1 MAIKELQTRIALKYD
16 SYAKWTTAPGKDL
29 QLLPGELGICE
40 IESVN
45 THSNVAPTVLFKV
58 GGATYPA
65 GHAKAGQLMT
75 FEDLPWASAKAA
87 DVYSWAKASDV
98 TLVVTEVDGKAS
110 TKEIEFVGTGKK
122 ITLDYLTE
130 KEVKA
135 ITDSLAARI
144 VAVENAVNGTEGVT
158 GIKASIEALDG
169 RLDTLEGDGAGSVKK
184 ALADAKAYADQAE
197 ADALAAA
204 KTYADEKAAANAED
218 VGDVAA
224 DLSEHLNAANPHNIT
239 AATLN
244 LDKVDNKSVATIKTE
259 FTGEIASGNTGFATG
274 GAVHTAI
281 EAAKTAAATTAQGK
295 VDALANGQVKT
306 NTDNIAENAAAIAR
320 VEGAYKEAD
329 KNIDDR
335 LKKVETFF
343 EGAAEDGKNGVQ
355 EALDTL
361 VEIQD
366 FINTEGTTA
375 QKIVNDIATN
385 TTNIGKNT
393 TAIADLQAIVNLE
406 DGATSGGLKTM
417 QSDIA
422 TNKSNIATLQ
432 SIVKGYSDEGSIKSA
447 VDKAQSDATKAIGA
461 AGQAQA
467 DATDAQNRIGV
478 IEGKVNH
485 ATSGLEKTYEIASKN
500 ASDVSDLKDLTKDYA
515 TVVQNVTGLK
525 AIVETGDNS
534 NAKLRSDI
542 GTIQSIVNGT
552 NGNSALAARIKTVED
567 AVNHADTGLNALNTT
582 VGDHAGRIAA
592 IESDYLKAADQ
603 LIFLCGD
610 SASNTFVVPTN

>member
-16 SYAKWTTAPGKDL
+16 SYVNWTKAPGKDL

-58 GGATYPA
+58 GGATYPT

-98 TLVVTEVDGKAS
+98 TLTITEVEGKTS
-110 TKEIEFVGTGKK
+110 TKTIEFVGTDKK
-122 ITLDYLTE
+122 IVLDYLTE
-130 KEVKA
+130 AEVKA

-144 VAVENAVNGTEGVT
+144 VAVENAVNGAEGVT
-158 GIKASIEALDG
+158 GIKSTLTDLDT
-169 RLDTLEGDGAGSVKK
+169 RLDTLEGDGEGSVKK

-197 ADALAAA
+197 ADALSAA
-204 KTYADEKAAANAED
+204 KTYADGKANANNTAIEE
-218 VGDVAA
+218 VAA
-224 DLSEHLNAANPHNIT
+224 DLSEHLNATNPHNIT
-239 AATLN
+239 KATLG
-244 LDKVDNKSVATIKTE
+244 LDKVENRSFADIKSALHGQLTHDDPNFAVA
-259 FTGEIASGNTGFATG
+259 GD
-274 GAVHTAI
+274 VYDAI
-281 EAAKTAAATTAQGK
+281 EAAKTAAATDAQGK
-295 VDALANGQVKT
+295 VDALAAGQVKT

-329 KNIDDR
+329 KDIDDR

-343 EGAAEDGKNGVQ
+343 EGAAEDGKNGIQ
-355 EALDTL
+355 DALDTL
-361 VEIQD
+361 VEIQE
-366 FINTEGTTA
+366 FINTDGTTA

-385 TTNIGKNT
+385 TTNIGNNA

-447 VDKAQSDATKAIGA
+447 VDKAQSDATNAGTA

-467 DATDAQNRIGV
+467 DATDAQTRVGV
-478 IEGKVNH
+478 IEGKVNNT
-485 ATSGLEKTYEIASKN
+485 TSGLAATYQIASDN
-500 ASDVSDLKDLTKDYA
+500 ASDISDLKDLTKDYTTIA
-515 TVVQNVTGLK
+515 QNVTDLK

-552 NGNSALAARIKTVED
+552 NGNSALANRIKTVED

-592 IESDYLKAADQ
+592 IESDYLKASDQ
-603 LIFLCGD
+603 LIFQCGN
-610 SASNTFVVPTN
+610 SSSNTFVAPVN

>member
-16 SYAKWTTAPGKDL
+16 SYVNWTKAPGKDL

-58 GGATYPA
+58 GGATYPT

-98 TLVVTEVDGKAS
+98 TLTITEVEGKTS
-110 TKEIEFVGTGKK
+110 TKTIEFVGTDKK
-122 ITLDYLTE
+122 IVLDYLTE
-130 KEVKA
+130 AEVKA

-144 VAVENAVNGTEGVT
+144 VAVENAVNGAEGVT
-158 GIKASIEALDG
+158 GIKSTLTDLDT
-169 RLDTLEGDGAGSVKK
+169 RLDTLEGTGDGSVKK

-197 ADALAAA
+197 ADALSAA
-204 KTYADEKAAANAED
+204 KTYADGKASTNQDAIE
-218 VGDVAA
+218 VVAA
-224 DLSEHLNAANPHNIT
+224 DLTEHLNATNPHNIT
-239 AATLN
+239 KATLG
-244 LDKVDNKSVATIKTE
+244 LDRVDNRSLADIKL
-259 FTGEIASGNTGFATG
+259 ALSGQINSDDDRFALG
-274 GAVHTAI
+274 GDVYDAI

-329 KNIDDR
+329 KDIDER

-343 EGAAEDGKNGVQ
+343 EGAAEDGQNGIQ
-355 EALDTL
+355 DALDTL
-361 VEIQD
+361 VEIQE
-366 FINTEGTTA
+366 FINTDGTTA

-385 TTNIGKNT
+385 TTNIGNNA

-447 VDKAQSDATKAIGA
+447 VDKAQSDATNAGTA

-467 DATDAQNRIGV
+467 DATDAQTRVGV
-478 IEGKVNH
+478 IEGKVNNT
-485 ATSGLEKTYEIASKN
+485 TSGLAATYQIASDN
-500 ASDVSDLKDLTKDYA
+500 ASDISDLKDLTKDYT
-515 TVVQNVTGLK
+515 TVAQNVTDLK

-552 NGNSALAARIKTVED
+552 NGNSALANRIKTVED

-592 IESDYLKAADQ
+592 IESNYLKASDQ
-603 LIFLCGD
+603 LIFQCGN
-610 SASNTFVVPTN
+610 SSSNTFVAPVD